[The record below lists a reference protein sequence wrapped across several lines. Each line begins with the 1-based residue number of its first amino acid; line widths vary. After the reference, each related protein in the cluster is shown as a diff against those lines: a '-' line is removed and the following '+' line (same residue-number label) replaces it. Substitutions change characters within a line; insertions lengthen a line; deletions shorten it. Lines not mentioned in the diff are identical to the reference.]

1 MHGACRQFPVAAAT
15 KRSLPFALT
24 FRPFAEL
31 PEQSLLLCGCLS
43 RNAAAVEFR
52 PEFVELGLLQQFL
65 RRRKA
70 LPSRQFLAEVNFLP
84 FRMSRRLLELGKA
97 REQRFYKLR
106 DTTIAIARWL
116 PIVRDE
122 NGIDRD
128 GLYRLALINQIWIQG
143 LLELRRG
150 IDILKRSRN
159 GDLQKVQIVVRR
171 DVGEDARGLSG
182 KDHRGG
188 DFPVLDCGDRVR
200 LTEIDLVDRNTE
212 QSKYVARRDLRAGA
226 GIREVHLLAVQL
238 LDRLDAA
245 ACDHVHFFRE
255 HPGYIVQPL
264 VKGGAE
270 FSGRRKIAQ
279 HLGRGDSDIHPLQV
293 QHITDVLCSAHPY
306 DGQDSEVI
314 VIEQHSE
321 IVGDVEVGLLR
332 ASGNNGN
339 DIGVELGLPLLLKT
353 GGARG
358 LRSGHL
364 RDSNRAASEHAHH
377 CNPDQKRPDQNQPGH
392 PEVVSIS
399 WQGRL
404 NLLTNHHLASRLCCW
419 STASGNTLRL

>member
-1 MHGACRQFPVAAAT
+1 MHGACRQFPVAAAA

-43 RNAAAVEFR
+43 RNTAAVEFR

-65 RRRKA
+65 SRWKA
-70 LPSRQFLAEVNFLP
+70 LPSRQLLAEVNFLP

-97 REQRFYKLR
+97 REQPFYKLR

-150 IDILKRSRN
+150 IDILERSRN

-188 DFPVLDCGDRVR
+188 DFPVLDSVDSVR

-245 ACDHVHFFRE
+245 ARDYMHFFRKQA
-255 HPGYIVQPL
+255 GDIVQPL

-270 FSGRRKIAQ
+270 FAGRRKIRK

-293 QHITDVLCSAHPY
+293 QHIADVLCAAHPY
-306 DGQDSEVI
+306 DGQDAEVI
-314 VIEQHSE
+314 VIEQDGE
-321 IVGDVEVGLLR
+321 IVGDVEVGLFR
-332 ASGNNGN
+332 APGNNGN
-339 DIGVELGLPLLLKT
+339 GIGVEPGLPLLLET
-353 GGARG
+353 GRARG
-358 LRSGHL
+358 LGTGYLLDSGCVASGHA
-364 RDSNRAASEHAHH
+364 RH
-377 CNPDQKRPDQNQPGH
+377 CNRDNKRGNRDQ
-392 PEVVSIS
+392 
-399 WQGRL
+399 
-404 NLLTNHHLASRLCCW
+404 
-419 STASGNTLRL
+419 